1 MTEPSMENLAWYAL
15 NHRIAPQHLAS
26 KELDA
31 LEEFVSKMC
40 IAAGDRWREE
50 WSEACNDNQIL
61 SNTCDESLAF
71 AKELTKERD
80 ALGAVLAEIA
90 QINPYDT
97 SSMGFVVAKAQAA
110 ILRHNAGGKP
120 PSEAKSD

>member
-110 ILRHNAGGKP
+110 ILRHNAGNKRC
-120 PSEAKSD
+120 EASD